1 MLPTS
6 TVLAHVRD
14 AWRRALRLAVIV
26 VRRVRGLGAFG
37 LATLILAGVLALS
50 LIAAVAYTAIE
61 LARFQRVES
70 RRTTLVYA
78 AGQQLIPGVNVL
90 AIDLAGTLRHLK
102 YAEVRAPVTAP
113 GQFRRDADAWE
124 LYLRGTEDDHQRR
137 PARVRLEL
145 QGERIAHVM
154 RDGQA
159 LGGVV
164 LEPEILTSA
173 ATRPGEEYHP
183 VGLADAP
190 RVLVQAV
197 LAAEDHR
204 FFEHG
209 GLDVRGMLRAA
220 WANLRAGRV
229 RQGGSTITQQLVKN
243 RLVGS
248 QRTYG
253 RKIREAWLASVIEWR
268 YSKEQILE
276 AYLNE
281 IYLGQRGS
289 LAIRGVGAAARAYF
303 RKDVHQLA
311 LTEAALIAGMAR
323 APNSASPSANPE
335 RARQRRDAVL
345 ARMRELGWISVAD
358 FETARRQ
365 PLRVRPVL
373 VSGQSAPYFT
383 DYVRQEIE
391 QRLGVGVIDSHRGA
405 QVHTP
410 LDLTLQRFAEAAVA
424 RGLDQL
430 ERNWPRLRRADPA
443 ERLQAALIALDPT
456 TGEIRALVG
465 GREYRTSQFNRAVL
479 ARRQPGSAFKPFVYL
494 AALSARRGGPAFT
507 PATFVDDT
515 PLTLK
520 VGTTTWSPRNYEDRY
535 EGRVTVRRALEE
547 SLNAATVRVA
557 LEIGLPAVIETARG
571 LGIASPL
578 APVPATV
585 LGASEVTPL
594 ELAGAYLPFA
604 NGGVRHPNLSAVN
617 AVYEENGT
625 RLGLQ
630 KSDAAQVVPPAEA
643 YVITSLLQGVIDAG
657 TASSVRGLSVP
668 GTMAG
673 KTGTTND
680 GRDAWFVGYTPTLLA
695 LVWVGFDNG
704 ETHGLSGA
712 QAALPIW
719 AEFMKPALDA
729 YPVPTFAVPAG
740 VTTVKIDATN
750 GRVANLFCPVVI
762 SETFLAGTEPAPCEE
777 HGGVP
782 TPILNLWRRFS
793 DWLGR

>member
-14 AWRRALRLAVIV
+14 AWRRALPLAVIV
-26 VRRVRGLGAFG
+26 FRRVRGLGAFR

-78 AGQQLIPGVNVL
+78 AGQQLVPGVNVL
-90 AIDLAGTLRHLK
+90 AIDLAGTLRRLK

-124 LYLRGTEDDHQRR
+124 LYLRGIEDDHQQR

-159 LGGVV
+159 LGSVV

-183 VGLADAP
+183 VHLADAP

-209 GLDVRGMLRAA
+209 GLDLRAMLRAA

-243 RLVGS
+243 RLLGS
-248 QRTYG
+248 ERTYG
-253 RKIREAWLASVIEWR
+253 RKVREAWLATAIEWR

-289 LAIRGVGAAARAYF
+289 LAIRGVGAAARSYF
-303 RKDVHQLA
+303 RKEVHQLA

-323 APNSASPSANPE
+323 APNSYSPAANPE

-345 ARMRELGWISVAD
+345 GRMRELGWISAAD
-358 FETARRQ
+358 FETGRRQ
-365 PLRVRPVL
+365 PIRVRPVP
-373 VSGQSAPYFT
+373 VPGQWAPYFT
-383 DYVRQEIE
+383 DYARQEVE

-405 QVHTP
+405 RVHTP

-430 ERNWPRLRRADPA
+430 ERNWPRLRRADHA

-456 TGEIRALVG
+456 TGEIHALVG
-465 GREYRTSQFNRAVL
+465 GREYRASQFNRAVL

-507 PATFVDDT
+507 PATLVDDT
-515 PLTLK
+515 PLTLT

-535 EGRVTVRRALEE
+535 EGRVTVRRALEQ

-571 LGIASPL
+571 LGIPSPL

-594 ELAGAYLPFA
+594 ELARAYLPFA
-604 NGGVRHPNLSAVN
+604 NGGVRHPNLAAVT
-617 AVYEENGT
+617 AVFEENGT
-625 RLGLQ
+625 RLDLQ
-630 KSDAAQVVPPAEA
+630 KSDTIQVVPPAEA
-643 YVITSLLQGVIDAG
+643 YVMTSLLQGVIAAG
-657 TASSVRGLSVP
+657 TASSVRALSAA
-668 GTMAG
+668 GTVAG

-704 ETHGLSGA
+704 EAHGLSGA

-719 AEFMKPALDA
+719 AEFMKLALDA
-729 YPVPTFAVPAG
+729 YPAPTFAVPAG

-762 SETFLAGTEPAPCEE
+762 SETFLAGTEPTPCEE

-793 DWLGR
+793 DWLRR

>member
-1 MLPTS
+1 MIPTS
-6 TVLAHVRD
+6 TVLDHVRD
-14 AWRRALRLAVIV
+14 AWRRAIPQAVIV
-26 VRRVRGLGAFG
+26 LRRVRGVGPFR

-50 LIAAVAYTAIE
+50 LMALITYTAIE

-78 AGQQLIPGVNVL
+78 AGQPLVPGVNVL
-90 AIDLAGTLRHLK
+90 KIDLAGTLRRLK

-124 LYLRGTEDDHQRR
+124 LYLRGIEDDHQRR

-145 QGERIAHVM
+145 QGERIAHVL

-159 LGGVV
+159 LGSVV

-209 GLDVRGMLRAA
+209 GLDV
-220 WANLRAGRV
+220 
-229 RQGGSTITQQLVKN
+229 
-243 RLVGS
+243 
-248 QRTYG
+248 
-253 RKIREAWLASVIEWR
+253 
-268 YSKEQILE
+268 
-276 AYLNE
+276 
-281 IYLGQRGS
+281 LGQRGS

-323 APNSASPSANPE
+323 APNSYSPAANPE

-345 ARMRELGWISVAD
+345 GRMRELGWISAAD
-358 FETARRQ
+358 LETGRRQ
-365 PLRVRPVL
+365 PLRVQTVPMP
-373 VSGQSAPYFT
+373 GQSAPYFT
-383 DYVRQEIE
+383 DYVRQEVE

-405 QVHTP
+405 SVHTP

-424 RGLDQL
+424 HGLDQL
-430 ERNWPRLRRADPA
+430 ERNWPRLRRADSA

-507 PATFVDDT
+507 PATFVDDA

-535 EGRVTVRRALEE
+535 EGRVTVRRALEQ

-571 LGIASPL
+571 LGIPSPL

-604 NGGVRHPNLSAVN
+604 NGGVRHPNLSAVT

-630 KSDAAQVVPPAEA
+630 KSDTTQVVPPAEA
-643 YVITSLLQGVIDAG
+643 YVMTSLLQGVIAAG
-657 TASSVRGLSVP
+657 TASSVRALSP
-668 GTMAG
+668 AGTMAG

-704 ETHGLSGA
+704 EAHGLSGA

-719 AEFMKPALDA
+719 ADFMRLALDA
-729 YPVPTFAVPAG
+729 YPTPSFAVPAG

-782 TPILNLWRRFS
+782 APILNLWRRFS
-793 DWLGR
+793 DWLRR